1 MTNAVYEVAAPLRKN
16 NKIAEVDVTIITT
29 LYPPKQGYF
38 VEVDIELTKPLK
50 KRRAQRSRLPIKRR
64 SRRGKSSIFYRVEY
78 SQKER

>member
-38 VEVDIELTKPLK
+38 VEVDIEPGDSDETLK
-50 KRRAQRSRLPIKRR
+50 EKARVKVKAAHKKAITEGKEFDFLSR
-64 SRRGKSSIFYRVEY
+64 
-78 SQKER
+78 